1 MPKGRPRSARGGVR
15 RADEFSRP
23 TEEGAGPQSP
33 HGRLKAP
40 KGARI
45 DGWGGKASAPTA
57 INSIVGSPGPNSHR
71 PHNGVW
77 AQYPL
82 RGWPEERG
90 PTQPIPGGV
99 GGGGRGALPGPPAPG
114 RQLWGAAHP
123 PHTPRV
129 GPQSQSGSGRR
140 LRPPPRRGRS
150 RPVPTPPFFFLS
162 ISLFFSFL
170 ILFPEPLH
178 PGWEPPVTAGLC
190 FLASPVTVIYGHSEL
205 REVPFTFNFQVWGF
219 PPPPFPSFC
228 VRVPPFVPALREAA
242 MKAAAAGP

>member
-140 LRPPPRRGRS
+140 LRPPPTPGWVPS
-150 RPVPTPPFFFLS
+150 RPHPPFFFSLYLS
-162 ISLFFSFL
+162 IFFLLNFISRTAPSWLGTPRHSRALLPRLSRYRYLRPFGVARSSLHVQ
-170 ILFPEPLH
+170 FPSL
-178 PGWEPPVTAGLC
+178 GL
-190 FLASPVTVIYGHSEL
+190 
-205 REVPFTFNFQVWGF
+205 
-219 PPPPFPSFC
+219 PPPPLSLL
-228 VRVPPFVPALREAA
+228 FVFASLLLSPRSERLR
-242 MKAAAAGP
+242 